1 MDAPS
6 RSLAPPHGSD
16 FAQASKLLTYK
27 NTEARSDKSARAW
40 A

>member
-16 FAQASKLLTYK
+16 FARASKLLTCK
-27 NTEARSDKSARAW
+27 NTEATSDKSACAL